1 MYEEVI
7 KRREKERQAE
17 ELKIENCKTEARCF
31 AKANKKKIFEDF
43 NKSLEDYFVKL
54 FTIDILKLE
63 FISGRIYITNLNS
76 ERFEVPVIDNFIDK
90 LYVNYKTKELALH
103 EITNYMLNNGIVKY
117 LIDKGYSS
125 VEFNAYNVEVKL

>member
-1 MYEEVI
+1 MNEEVI

-17 ELKIENCKTEARCF
+17 EIKIENCITEVCCF

-103 EITNYMLNNGIVKY
+103 EIANYMLNNGIVKY

-125 VEFNAYNVEVKL
+125 VEFNAYTVEVKL